1 MINVCPQCQHNNPDT
16 VINCQSCGAKVGAP
30 CHNCGTT
37 NPLSSQYCVECGV
50 AQTRAPATP
59 EPVVAKVPAITP
71 EPVVAKAP
79 EVVPEPV
86 AVKAPVVAPE
96 PVVAKAP
103 IVAPEPVVAKAP
115 VVAPEPVVDKTP
127 VVAAAEKAP
136 PEAVKVPIVEKVPVA
151 EAPPPRPSAPTTN
164 TPPPRMEP
172 QKMSPVPGTRLQIA
186 QATLVHL
193 GSQERVE
200 LPIGKNLVF
209 LGKPNDEIPPDI
221 DVMRFAGSEIVSRI
235 HALIHNVDDEAFY
248 LEDAGSSNGTF
259 LNDEPIKAGT
269 RWRKRLQPG
278 DTIALGKGGKVS
290 FRFEIE
296 E

>member
-16 VINCQSCGAKVGAP
+16 SINCQSCGAKVGAP

-50 AQTRAPATP
+50 AQTPVSSEPTVAKTPDVAPEPAVAKVPTVTP
-59 EPVVAKVPAITP
+59 EPVAAKV
-71 EPVVAKAP
+71 
-79 EVVPEPV
+79 
-86 AVKAPVVAPE
+86 PVVAPE
-96 PVVAKAP
+96 PAVAK
-103 IVAPEPVVAKAP
+103 VP
-115 VVAPEPVVDKTP
+115 VVAPEPVVDQTP
-127 VVAAAEKAP
+127 VVAPTEKAP
-136 PEAVKVPIVEKVPVA
+136 PEPVKAPVVEKVPVA

-172 QKMSPVPGTRLQIA
+172 QKLSPAPSTRLQIA

-193 GSQERVE
+193 ASQERVE

>member
-1 MINVCPQCQHNNPDT
+1 MSNVCPQCQHNNPDT
-16 VINCQSCGAKVGAP
+16 VANCQSCGAKVGAS
-30 CHNCGTT
+30 CHNCGTI
-37 NPLSSQYCVECGV
+37 NPLSSHYCVECGV
-50 AQTRAPATP
+50 EQTPVRP
-59 EPVVAKVPAITP
+59 EPAVAQVPAVVAEKASP
-71 EPVVAKAP
+71 EP
-79 EVVPEPV
+79 
-86 AVKAPVVAPE
+86 
-96 PVVAKAP
+96 
-103 IVAPEPVVAKAP
+103 AKAP
-115 VVAPEPVVDKTP
+115 V
-127 VVAAAEKAP
+127 AEKAP
-136 PEAVKVPIVEKVPVA
+136 PEPVAEKAPLEEAIKAPVVA

-164 TPPPRMEP
+164 TPPPRMESP
-172 QKMSPVPGTRLQIA
+172 EKSMSNAPGTRLQIA

-193 GSQERVE
+193 GSQERIE

>member
-1 MINVCPQCQHNNPDT
+1 M
-16 VINCQSCGAKVGAP
+16 
-30 CHNCGTT
+30 
-37 NPLSSQYCVECGV
+37 NPLSSHYCVECGV
-50 AQTRAPATP
+50 EQT
-59 EPVVAKVPAITP
+59 PVSLEAAVAKV
-71 EPVVAKAP
+71 
-79 EVVPEPV
+79 
-86 AVKAPVVAPE
+86 
-96 PVVAKAP
+96 P
-103 IVAPEPVVAKAP
+103 IVAPELVDEKTP
-115 VVAPEPVVDKTP
+115 PEPAKTP
-127 VVAAAEKAP
+127 VDEKAP
-136 PEAVKVPIVEKVPVA
+136 PEPVKASVTEKVPLEEAIKAPVVA

-164 TPPPRMEP
+164 TPPPRME
-172 QKMSPVPGTRLQIA
+172 SPEKSVSNVPGTRLQIA
-186 QATLVHL
+186 QAILVHL
-193 GSQERVE
+193 GSQERIE

-221 DVMRFAGSEIVSRI
+221 DVLRFTGSEIVSRI

>member
-1 MINVCPQCQHNNPDT
+1 MSNVCPQCQNNNPDT
-16 VINCQSCGAKVGAP
+16 VANCQSCGAKVGAA
-30 CHNCGTT
+30 CRNCGTT
-37 NPLSSQYCVECGV
+37 NPLTSQYCVECGV
-50 AQTRAPATP
+50 EQTPTSP
-59 EPVVAKVPAITP
+59 EPA
-71 EPVVAKAP
+71 VAKAP
-79 EVVPEPV
+79 PVTSEPVKASPPEPV
-86 AVKAPVVAPE
+86 AEKEPLVEAGQAPVVAEFPPE
-96 PVVAKAP
+96 PVKAA
-103 IVAPEPVVAKAP
+103 APEPIKAS
-115 VVAPEPVVDKTP
+115 V
-127 VVAAAEKAP
+127 
-136 PEAVKVPIVEKVPVA
+136 VA

-164 TPPPRMEP
+164 TPLPRMEP
-172 QKMSPVPGTRLQIA
+172 LEKSLSNVPGTRLQIA

-193 GSQERVE
+193 GSQERIE

-209 LGKPNDEIPPDI
+209 LGKPNDEIPPDV